1 MNPLDNSPRAQLNVL
16 LNALSDAKGALFACE
31 AAVEQRKGYYNSP
44 KTNAGQ
50 ALAKVREELAEDH
63 DVEATVL
70 EAAFEDF
77 CEDLELPH
85 EDDTAN
91 VRWTKVRHSLVL
103 VLSCSRNDGEDRDFT
118 PTVNEGETGP
128 LFLNLDTFKA
138 EVLQWMSEAVPEE
151 PKQETAAQ

>member
-1 MNPLDNSPRAQLNVL
+1 MNPPDNSPRAQLNIL
-16 LNALSDAKGALFACE
+16 LAALSDARSALFTCE
-31 AAVEQRKGYYNSP
+31 ATVEQRKGYYRNP
-44 KTNAGQ
+44 TTNAGQ
-50 ALAKVREELAEDH
+50 ALEKIREDLARDH
-63 DVEATVL
+63 EVEATVL

-85 EDDTAN
+85 ADDTAS
-91 VRWTKVRHSLVL
+91 VRWTKVKHSLVL
-103 VLSCSRNDGEDRDFT
+103 VLDCSRNDGEDREFF

-128 LFLNLDTFKA
+128 LFLNLDAFKA